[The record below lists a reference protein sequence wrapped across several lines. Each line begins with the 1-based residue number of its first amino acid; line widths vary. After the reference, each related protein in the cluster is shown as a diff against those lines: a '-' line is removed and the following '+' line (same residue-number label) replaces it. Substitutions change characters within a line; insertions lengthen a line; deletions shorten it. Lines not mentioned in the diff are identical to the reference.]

1 MLERVITVILACL
14 LLVLTGPAHAD
25 RFIAFSDLHFD
36 PTADPS
42 LVEKLLATDVSGW
55 TEILDS
61 VPADYG
67 AFGRDATWP
76 LVRSALDQMR
86 LVEPTPAFL
95 ILTGDLLAHRL
106 RTKFTAA
113 MPAAD
118 GNRYDLFVVKTA
130 EFLAREIMRRFPGK
144 PVFLALGNNDSIC
157 GDYMLAPDGGFLG
170 RHAEAGAPDA
180 RDRAERRL
188 RPWLGCRARLRCRQR
203 HDPTPA
209 HDLSQLDLLLAA
221 L

>member
-36 PTADPS
+36 PTADLS
-42 LVEKLLATDVSGW
+42 LVENLLATDVSGW

-86 LVEPTPAFL
+86 LVEPAPAFL
-95 ILTGDLLAHRL
+95 ILTGDLLAHQL
-106 RTKFTAA
+106 RTKFAVA

-118 GNRYDLFVVKTA
+118 GHRYDLFVVKTA
-130 EFLAREIMRRFPGK
+130 DFLAREIMRRFPASLCSWRWETTIRSVATTCWLPTAG
-144 PVFLALGNNDSIC
+144 SC
-157 GDYMLAPDGGFLG
+157 
-170 RHAEAGAPDA
+170 RHAEAGAPAA

-203 HDPTPA
+203 HDPTSA